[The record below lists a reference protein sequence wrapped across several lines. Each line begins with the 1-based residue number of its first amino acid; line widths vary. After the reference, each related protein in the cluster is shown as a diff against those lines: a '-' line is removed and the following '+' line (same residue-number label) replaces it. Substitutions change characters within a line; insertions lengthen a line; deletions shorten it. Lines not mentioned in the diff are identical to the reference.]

1 MESAAFIFG
10 GFLVILVWIAMILG
24 IYAFMFWRVFQKA
37 GQPGWAS
44 IVPIYNFVVLFQIS
58 GKPGWWVAL
67 SFVPFGGLILLGLS
81 LIANIELA
89 KKFDRSSG
97 FAVGMWLLPIVFFP
111 ILGFG
116 SAVYQQDNFS
126 EELESFGTKEIDLNR
141 ESDDSDFV

>member
-10 GFLVILVWIAMILG
+10 GFLVILVWIGMILG

-67 SFVPFGGLILLGLS
+67 SFVPFGGLILLVLS

>member
-1 MESAAFIFG
+1 MESGAFILG
-10 GFLVILVWIAMILG
+10 GFLAILIWIAMFLG
-24 IYAFMFWRVFQKA
+24 IYAFMFWKVFQKA

-44 IVPIYNFVVLFQIS
+44 IVPVYNWVVLFQIS

-67 SFVPFGGLILLGLS
+67 ILVPFGGLIVLVLS

-89 KKFDRSSG
+89 KKFNKTSG

-116 SAVYQQDNFS
+116 DAVYEEGNFE
-126 EELESFGTKEIDLNR
+126 EELESFGTKEIDINR
-141 ESDDSDFV
+141 ETDDSKLV

>member
-67 SFVPFGGLILLGLS
+67 SFVPFGGLILLVLS

>member
-1 MESAAFIFG
+1 M
-10 GFLVILVWIAMILG
+10 
-24 IYAFMFWRVFQKA
+24 
-37 GQPGWAS
+37 
-44 IVPIYNFVVLFQIS
+44 VLFQIS

-67 SFVPFGGLILLGLS
+67 SLVPFGGLILLVLS

-116 SAVYQQDNFS
+116 GAVYQQDNFR